1 MCDDL
6 IIADNKDPDCL
17 RKIEIAITK
26 GQTILL

>member
-17 RKIEIAITK
+17 KKIETAIIK